1 MRPQIRDLLR
11 FIIAAGDGALVP
23 GYADVVFVSVVAH
36 EVVLF
41 VGFVVAGG
49 DAAFAD
55 YLAFRVISEGS
66 NPMLT
71 SLMRLQTIQMPSLI
85 LLTNVASPN
94 NPPLLIPLHV
104 TLVQLEDY
112 GNFRVM

>member
-1 MRPQIRDLLR
+1 MFDRLPVSLPNMRPQIRDLLR

-55 YLAFRVISEGS
+55 YLALGVKRGERSEQ
-66 NPMLT
+66 
-71 SLMRLQTIQMPSLI
+71 RAC
-85 LLTNVASPN
+85 V
-94 NPPLLIPLHV
+94 
-104 TLVQLEDY
+104 LER
-112 GNFRVM
+112 N